1 MRERAKKKDGWWV
14 GGVRAEREKNLFS
27 MTDRVIKD
35 IVMTPKV
42 FMHRLLS
49 LMIS

>member
-1 MRERAKKKDGWWV
+1 MRERAKKRWV
-14 GGVRAEREKNLFS
+14 VEGGVRAEREKNLFS

-42 FMHRLLS
+42 FMHRLFN